1 MNFDN
6 LTNKEV
12 KEIERWINTYPRKLF
27 EGKSAQQLY
36 EEFQA
41 REQER
46 GRSPVPQ
53 MNVGGYAA

>member
-1 MNFDN
+1 MID

-46 GRSPVPQ
+46 GESLFPK
-53 MNVGGYAA
+53 